1 MVNGQILER
10 NESKEKL
17 LIIALDNESS
27 VPSVFYKGEELTGK
41 SNVRFDWDTSDTCSP
56 GGLTYRFEYAKED
69 GSVEILERRTRN
81 HR

>member
-41 SNVRFDWDTSDTCSP
+41 SNVRFDWDT
-56 GGLTYRFEYAKED
+56 
-69 GSVEILERRTRN
+69 
-81 HR
+81 